1 MAIDKAST
9 LADEL
14 ENPPPSST
22 LNKAWETKLRAQLE
36 LQNDACTHHLLS
48 KIIRVFYTDPMFLVE
63 ATSNLGMFPHDRRF
77 SHTGRRHVKTP
88 PKSVTLKR

>member
-36 LQNDACTHHLLS
+36 LQNDA